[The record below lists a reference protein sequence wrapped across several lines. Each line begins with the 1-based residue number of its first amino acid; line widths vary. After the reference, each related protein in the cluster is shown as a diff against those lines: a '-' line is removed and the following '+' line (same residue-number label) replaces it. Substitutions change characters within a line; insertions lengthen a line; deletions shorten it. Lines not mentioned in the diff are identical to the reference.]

1 MQSERNASM
10 LGGFVQDRRNNPRL
24 KNTRNSTVLGNTIQG
39 DDGIRTELDA
49 GESVF
54 KQLDAGDSVNIQ
66 LEEGAKQAHR
76 ILLKEQSA
84 AILTDYDIADEAG
97 AFNRTDRTNLE
108 QVIKFRDKNWVD
120 PTKVDEN
127 IEDLNR

>member
-24 KNTRNSTVLGNTIQG
+24 QTNRNSVMFGDTLQG

-54 KQLDAGDSVNIQ
+54 K
-66 LEEGAKQAHR
+66 
-76 ILLKEQSA
+76 
-84 AILTDYDIADEAG
+84 
-97 AFNRTDRTNLE
+97 
-108 QVIKFRDKNWVD
+108 
-120 PTKVDEN
+120 
-127 IEDLNR
+127 

>member
-24 KNTRNSTVLGNTIQG
+24 KNIRNSTVLGNTIQG

-54 KQLDAGDSVNIQ
+54 K
-66 LEEGAKQAHR
+66 
-76 ILLKEQSA
+76 
-84 AILTDYDIADEAG
+84 
-97 AFNRTDRTNLE
+97 
-108 QVIKFRDKNWVD
+108 
-120 PTKVDEN
+120 
-127 IEDLNR
+127 